1 MSREDHAIT
10 ERPPPLIL
18 PARPSDLRAVY
29 RIAETA
35 FPVPWPFEELQK
47 ELHRPFSGLRV
58 LRPAS
63 DAPIAG
69 FLNYWRVADEL
80 QIMNV
85 AVLPELR
92 RFGYGGALLRDLLQ
106 QAQAARASAVLLEV
120 RRSNAAAISL
130 YERYGFAGV
139 GVRQRYYSDNGE
151 DALVMRVALGR

>member
-1 MSREDHAIT
+1 MGHEERVLA
-10 ERPPPLIL
+10 ERPEPSIL

-29 RIAETA
+29 RIAESA

-58 LRPAS
+58 LRPTAG
-63 DAPIAG
+63 APIAG

-92 RFGYGGALLRDLLQ
+92 RSGYGSALLRDLLQ
-106 QAQAARASAVLLEV
+106 QAQALRASAVLLEV

-130 YERYGFAGV
+130 YERYGFTGV

-151 DALVMRVALGR
+151 DALVMRAQLAP